1 MSTLSGAPVQGQT
14 VPENGGS
21 AAAQAQTPEEKR
33 SELERNLTKLDKDLQ
48 RLNQLNKTWK
58 GDFAVLDALIN
69 EFKKILDAYEKAQP
83 KLLEDWNAR
92 DSYARI
98 QKPMLE
104 KAVEGRATEIDAI
117 IKKWND
123 NEEGCK
129 NELTLAKKAKDDT
142 DQALAEAQKD
152 LADAT
157 AELEKTKL
165 HQKRIEDDLKKL
177 ADLQKQI
184 EKEEEG
190 GKYAVMYFL
199 LLKEFMLIQNPNG
212 QNPSDKPVETTREE
226 LEQDLVTKWQ
236 AMDTAL
242 RVMRFKEKQQKEA
255 AEKYDTKKKEC
266 EQLSAGKRAKIL
278 EELAKFQF

>member
-58 GDFAVLDALIN
+58 DDFTTIDKLIKDL
-69 EFKKILDAYEKAQP
+69 EKILDAYEKAQP
-83 KLLEDWNAR
+83 KLSDDWSAR

-98 QKPMLE
+98 QEPMLKE
-104 KAVEGRATEIDAI
+104 AVKGKEGEIDGI
-117 IKKWND
+117 VTKWN
-123 NEEGCK
+123 NAEVECQK
-129 NELTLAKKAKDDT
+129 ELETAKKARDEA
-142 DQALAEAQKD
+142 DQALAEAQEN
-152 LADAT
+152 LAAAT
-157 AELEKTKL
+157 QAFENTKL

-190 GKYAVMYFL
+190 GKYAVMYYL
-199 LLKEFMLIQNPNG
+199 LQEYIAIKNN
-212 QNPSDKPVETTREE
+212 SKVPVETSREK
-226 LEQDLVTKWQ
+226 LEQELVAKWQ

-255 AEKYDTKKKEC
+255 AEKYDNKKKEC

-278 EELAKFQF
+278 EELAGIKFS

>member
-58 GDFAVLDALIN
+58 GDFALLDALIK
-69 EFKKILDAYEKAQP
+69 ELKKILDAYEKARP
-83 KLLEDWNAR
+83 KLSEDWSAR

-98 QKPMLE
+98 QEPMLKE
-104 KAVEGRATEIDAI
+104 AVKENEPAILKIIDDWGGKETECTRELADA
-117 IKKWND
+117 
-123 NEEGCK
+123 E
-129 NELTLAKKAKDDT
+129 KAKDDA
-142 DQALAEAQKD
+142 DQALAAAQKD
-152 LADAT
+152 LAAAT
-157 AELEKTKL
+157 AEFEKTKL

-177 ADLQKQI
+177 AELQKQI

-190 GKYAVMYFL
+190 GKYAVMYYL
-199 LLKEFMLIQNPNG
+199 LLYDYIIIKDG
-212 QNPSDKPVETTREE
+212 SKVPVETTREM
-226 LEQDLVTKWQ
+226 LEQDLVAKWQ

-266 EQLSAGKRAKIL
+266 EQLSASKRAKIL

>member
-58 GDFAVLDALIN
+58 GDFAGLDALIK
-69 EFKKILDAYEKAQP
+69 ELKKILDAYEKALP
-83 KLLEDWNAR
+83 KLSDDWSAR

-98 QKPMLE
+98 QEPMLKE
-104 KAVEGRATEIDAI
+104 AVKGKEQKIKDVIDG
-117 IKKWND
+117 WNSQ
-123 NEEGCK
+123 EENCLG
-129 NELTLAKKAKDDT
+129 ELANAKKAKDEA
-142 DQALAEAQKD
+142 DQALAEAQEN
-152 LADAT
+152 LAAT
-157 AELEKTKL
+157 TQAFEDTKL

-190 GKYAVMYFL
+190 GKYAVMYYL
-199 LLKEFMLIQNPNG
+199 LQEYIAIKNNCEQ
-212 QNPSDKPVETTREE
+212 PVETTREK
-226 LEQDLVTKWQ
+226 LEQELVAKWQ

-255 AEKYDTKKKEC
+255 AEKYDNKKKEC
-266 EQLSAGKRAKIL
+266 EQLSAGKRANIL
-278 EELAKFQF
+278 ADLAEIAF

>member
-1 MSTLSGAPVQGQT
+1 MSTLSEAPVQGQT

-69 EFKKILDAYEKAQP
+69 ELKKIIDAYEKAQP

-92 DSYARI
+92 ESYARI
-98 QKPMLE
+98 QEPMLKEAVKE
-104 KAVEGRATEIDAI
+104 KQTEIDAI
-117 IKKWND
+117 IKKWED
-123 NEEGCK
+123 KEKDCK
-129 NELTLAKKAKDDT
+129 NELTATKKAKDDA
-142 DQALAEAQKD
+142 DQALAAAQKA

-157 AELEKTKL
+157 AEFENTKL
-165 HQKRIEDDLKKL
+165 LQKRIEDILKKL

-190 GKYAVMYFL
+190 GKYAVMYYL
-199 LLKEFMLIQNPNG
+199 LLKEFMLFQD
-212 QNPSDKPVETTREE
+212 SRYKPVETSREK
-226 LEQDLVTKWQ
+226 LEQDLVAKWQ

>member
-58 GDFAVLDALIN
+58 GDFAVLDALIK
-69 EFKKILDAYEKAQP
+69 ELKKILDAYEKALP
-83 KLLEDWNAR
+83 KLLEDWRAR

-98 QKPMLE
+98 QEPMLKE
-104 KAVEGRATEIDAI
+104 AVKGNEPAILKIIDDWDGKETE
-117 IKKWND
+117 
-123 NEEGCK
+123 CK
-129 NELTLAKKAKDDT
+129 RELANAKKAKDDA
-142 DQALAEAQKD
+142 DQALAAAQKD
-152 LADAT
+152 LTDAT
-157 AELEKTKL
+157 AEFEKTKL

-190 GKYAVMYFL
+190 GKYAVMYYL
-199 LLKEFMLIQNPNG
+199 LLYDYIITKDG
-212 QNPSDKPVETTREE
+212 SKVPVETTREK
-226 LEQDLVTKWQ
+226 LEQELVAKWQ

-242 RVMRFKEKQQKEA
+242 RVMRFKEKQQQEA
-255 AEKYDTKKKEC
+255 AEKYDNKKKEC

-278 EELAKFQF
+278 EELAGIKFS

>member
-58 GDFAVLDALIN
+58 GDFAVLDALIK
-69 EFKKILDAYEKAQP
+69 ELKKILDAYEKALP
-83 KLLEDWNAR
+83 KLLEDWRAR

-98 QKPMLE
+98 QEPMLKE
-104 KAVEGRATEIDAI
+104 AVKGNEPAILKIIDDWDGKETE
-117 IKKWND
+117 
-123 NEEGCK
+123 CK
-129 NELTLAKKAKDDT
+129 RELANAKKAKDEA
-142 DQALAEAQKD
+142 DQALAETQEN

-157 AELEKTKL
+157 AEFENTKL
-165 HQKRIEDDLKKL
+165 HQKRIEDELKKL

-190 GKYAVMYFL
+190 GKYAVMYYL
-199 LLKEFMLIQNPNG
+199 LQEYIAIKNNCEE
-212 QNPSDKPVETTREE
+212 PVEMTREK
-226 LEQDLVTKWQ
+226 LEQELVAKWQ

-242 RVMRFKEKQQKEA
+242 RVMRFKEKQQQEA
-255 AEKYDTKKKEC
+255 AEKYDNKKKEC

-278 EELAKFQF
+278 EELAGIKFS